1 MQHWWWRQ
9 RQWCYRVHLAFFSS
23 KPDSNMLI
31 LYLVYV
37 RKPEAKTKWAAA
49 NLIFRF
55 FLPPMLQ
62 RGGLSAAVI
71 RYYYILMIGSRRGK
85 LCQAVKIW
93 AGDNLGCCCCSFRQF
108 LTKWDF
114 LPFEEA
120 LCCVWLQQQLVSHD
134 PGLGQLMDQTEIEA
148 GARSTPMSRCV
159 SFPIH

>member
-1 MQHWWWRQ
+1 MWENLRLKRSEQQ
-9 RQWCYRVHLAFFSS
+9 
-23 KPDSNMLI
+23 LI
-31 LYLVYV
+31 WFLD
-37 RKPEAKTKWAAA
+37 
-49 NLIFRF
+49 F
-55 FLPPMLQ
+55 FLPMLQ
-62 RGGLSAAVI
+62 RVGLSAAVI

-148 GARSTPMSRCV
+148 GAREARPCHDAWVFPSIKWTASRPQILGRALNL
-159 SFPIH
+159 SKRSS